1 MITFPSF
8 FFVRHDYFC
17 GGCFFLLLN
26 RSFTRRLLAP
36 GFWGVDSPRLRLR
49 RGPPKPKQLLIP
61 AHGRIFLFAFYFFCL
76 CSCMVTLWCFLGTFN
91 RMPGGGK
98 RLGSVARAL
107 AKQPMLQASRV
118 WHAYF
123 LLFFFTSLNPFCTT
137 CNCVQP
143 EASAGSSLATGVVG
157 PAEVPSETGSK

>member
-1 MITFPSF
+1 MNTFVAVAF
-8 FFVRHDYFC
+8 FCTPEQELHSKAA
-17 GGCFFLLLN
+17 GSGLLGS
-26 RSFTRRLLAP
+26 RQPKTP
-36 GFWGVDSPRLRLR
+36 PKK
-49 RGPPKPKQLLIP
+49 GPPKPKQLLIP

-123 LLFFFTSLNPFCTT
+123 LLFFFLLP
-137 CNCVQP
+137 
-143 EASAGSSLATGVVG
+143 
-157 PAEVPSETGSK
+157 